1 MNKFFIV
8 LSHTF
13 LTNVRTKSFKLTT
26 ILTAI
31 FILVAFNLPTI
42 LSNFDSDDTTRI
54 GFIDQTKAVYPL
66 YQEQMSMA
74 DQNMEIIE
82 LKDEEEAKQELTQGK
97 IKGYLI
103 INEVQ
108 EGKINA
114 TYKSFTISESGLIN
128 KLEAGL
134 NQVQFR
140 LLALNIGL
148 SAEQATKLF
157 QSVTLDR
164 IPLDEQAKSEEEM
177 IQSTALVYLLL
188 FAMYFSVLM
197 YGNMVATEVAKEKS
211 TRIMEILI
219 SSVNPV
225 TQMFGKI
232 IGIALLGLFQAGIFV
247 IIGYISMQFGE
258 KSVELGGM
266 MLDFSNIPAG
276 TIVYAIVFFLLGY
289 LLFAT
294 LSAMLGSLVNKI
306 EELNQMVTPLN
317 FIIIIAFMLAMFG
330 LGNPKSIIIIIAS
343 YIPVFTPMIMFLRV
357 GLDYPAMW
365 EIVLSIAILII
376 TIIGLAFLAAKVYR
390 GGVLMYGK
398 GASLKDIKKALT
410 FHKN

>member
-1 MNKFFIV
+1 M
-8 LSHTF
+8 TE
-13 LTNVRTKSFKLTT
+13 
-26 ILTAI
+26 
-31 FILVAFNLPTI
+31 
-42 LSNFDSDDTTRI
+42 
-54 GFIDQTKAVYPL
+54 G
-66 YQEQMSMA
+66 
-74 DQNMEIIE
+74 NMEIIE
-82 LKDEEEAKQELTQGK
+82 LQNEENAKQELTEEN

-103 INEVQ
+103 ISELQ

-114 TYKSFTISESGLIN
+114 TYKSFTINESGLIN

-140 LLALNIGL
+140 LTALNIGL
-148 SAEQATKLF
+148 STDQASKLF
-157 QSVTLDR
+157 QPVSLDR
-164 IPLDEQAKSEEEM
+164 IPLDEQAQSEEEM
-177 IQSTALVYLLL
+177 IQSTALVYIVL

-211 TRIMEILI
+211 TRVMEILI

-232 IGIALLGLFQAGIFV
+232 IGIALLGLFQAAIFV
-247 IIGYISMQFGE
+247 LIGYISMQFGV
-258 KSVELGGM
+258 KRVELGGM
-266 MLDFSNIPAG
+266 MLDLSNIPAV
-276 TIVYAIVFFLLGY
+276 TIIYAIIFFLLGY
-289 LLFAT
+289 LLFST

-330 LGNPKSIIIIIAS
+330 LSNPKSIIIIIAS
-343 YIPVFTPMIMFLRV
+343 YVPVFTPMIMFLRV
-357 GLDYPAMW
+357 GLDYPAAW
-365 EIVLSIAILII
+365 EIILSITILIL
-376 TIIGLAFLAAKVYR
+376 TIVGLAFLAAKVYR